1 MLKIHEIFYSLQ
13 GESSRIGLPTVF
25 IRLTGCPLRC
35 GYCDTAYAFQ
45 GGENLRVDEVLQR
58 AAAFGAHY
66 VTVTGGEPLAQK
78 ESLDLMRQL
87 CNAGYDVSLETGGSL
102 DISGV
107 DPRVSVILDI
117 KTPGSGEMQ
126 KNLWRNIGHLKPAD
140 EVKFVLC
147 DRQDYEW
154 ARQTVAEHA
163 IADKCGVLF
172 SPAYGQLD
180 PSDLAGWILQDKL
193 PVRMQVQLHKLLWGE
208 EPGH

>member
-1 MLKIHEIFYSLQ
+1 
-13 GESSRIGLPTVF
+13 
-25 IRLTGCPLRC
+25 
-35 GYCDTAYAFQ
+35 
-45 GGENLRVDEVLQR
+45 
-58 AAAFGAHY
+58 
-66 VTVTGGEPLAQK
+66 
-78 ESLDLMRQL
+78 
-87 CNAGYDVSLETGGSL
+87 
-102 DISGV
+102 
-107 DPRVSVILDI
+107 
-117 KTPGSGEMQ
+117 MQ